1 MTAQESREMG
11 VALWGI
17 EVAKMRKNANIKK
30 SRKRP
35 KTPHKKGVDTE
46 ESEAITENN
55 GSPGTCQNWTL
66 AWNLRKP
73 KSQSELKVQQNCNR
87 FAGKILRCL
96 FYGDG
101 TLNSRERP
109 CGAVSRLLCCLGCN
123 YPLRNAGPQRG
134 LKRRWRR
141 LPNLTIVGA
150 CLFLHFKCVNRGC
163 PPRFGEPPILVDPD
177 LDRPQR
183 GRKFDPPL
191 GGPHIGAPLT

>member
-35 KTPHKKGVDTE
+35 KTPHKKRGGTD

-73 KSQSELKVQQNCNR
+73 EFHSESKLQQKCNR

-109 CGAVSRLLCCLGCN
+109 CVGFSRLL
-123 YPLRNAGPQRG
+123 
-134 LKRRWRR
+134 
-141 LPNLTIVGA
+141 
-150 CLFLHFKCVNRGC
+150 
-163 PPRFGEPPILVDPD
+163 RFW
-177 LDRPQR
+177 
-183 GRKFDPPL
+183 
-191 GGPHIGAPLT
+191 